1 MSALWQY
8 PVLEGSVRFG
18 RVVFLGAGVW
28 GILLLTPLFF
38 AFDLIGQRFP
48 PPITHADFYYGFLT
62 VALAWQFAFL
72 VIGRDPIRFR
82 PMMLPAMLEK
92 FGYVGALLVLYAQQ
106 RIQAGQALAAAPDFV
121 LGVLFVL
128 AYFKTASPIATAT

>member
-1 MSALWQY
+1 M
-8 PVLEGSVRFG
+8 RFG

-92 FGYVGALLVLYAQQ
+92 FGYVGRSSRSMCSNGSRPARRWPRHQTSSLECCSCS
-106 RIQAGQALAAAPDFV
+106 R
-121 LGVLFVL
+121 
-128 AYFKTASPIATAT
+128 YFKTPSPIVRAT

>member
-1 MSALWQY
+1 M
-8 PVLEGSVRFG
+8 RFG

-38 AFDLIGQRFP
+38 AFDLIGRRFP

-92 FGYVGALLVLYAQQ
+92 FGYVGALLALYAQQ

-128 AYFKTASPIATAT
+128 AYFKTPSPIVRAT